1 MRRARHVRRVWRR
14 RFNMRKF
21 SSYGPVSTASEY
33 YAPREAL
40 VDFAMRQLLGDPVDE
55 GGHYMTIWAP
65 RQTGKT
71 WTMLEV
77 VKRLRQSAEFDVIMI
92 SAESAKYEQNHETI
106 LYILLRELR
115 YFSDRNFP
123 ERITWDDFPKL
134 FTRTYLSKPLIL
146 IIDEFDALEES
157 FISKFASECRNLYL
171 SRKSEAKP
179 SSEKTY
185 LLHGLALIGI
195 RSVLG
200 IENTTG
206 SPFNVQ
212 RSVRIPNLTFD
223 EVKGMFDW
231 YQRESGQ
238 TIAPDVVERL
248 FAETSGQPGLT
259 GWLGELLTETYNEKK
274 DAPITM
280 REFDRMYA
288 YATKALPN
296 SNLINII
303 SKAKQPPH
311 KEVVLRLFQTKEPI
325 EFRYNDPN
333 INFLYMHGVIDRQEG
348 ADGRS
353 FVKFANAF
361 VQRGLFDYF
370 SGELFR
376 QMGNLLL
383 DPFDDLSDIFVEN
396 ALRLPPLLARYQAY
410 LTQNSRWL
418 FQDAPRRA
426 DLRIYEAVYHFNL
439 YLYLHQFLRGK
450 GANVWPEFP
459 TGNGKID
466 LIITYRGQMYG
477 IELKTFA
484 DVVEYRNAVKQAAQ
498 YGKQLRLQEI
508 TLLFFIEAISDEHR
522 HKFETPVLDDETG
535 VTVTPVFV
543 ATGV

>member
-238 TIAPDVVERL
+238 TIAPDVIMRL
-248 FAETSGQPGLT
+248 FVETNGHPGLI
-259 GWLGELLTETYNEKK
+259 GWLGELLTETYNQNFPE
-274 DAPITM
+274 PIT
-280 REFDRMYA
+280 RAKFDEVYA
-288 YATKALPN
+288 EAINVLPN
-296 SNLINII
+296 NTILNIL
-303 SKAKQPPH
+303 SKAKQRPYRDF
-311 KEVVLRLFQTKEPI
+311 VLRLFDTDRKTSFAYDFPPTN
-325 EFRYNDPN
+325 Y
-333 INFLYMHGVIDRQEG
+333 LYFNGVIDLDKVSPTQ
-348 ADGRS
+348 S
-353 FVKFANAF
+353 YVKFFCPF
-361 VQRGLFDYF
+361 VQKRLFNYF
-370 SGELFR
+370 ADELFHDIGR
-376 QMGNLLL
+376 MS
-383 DPFDDLSDIFVEN
+383 DPFDDLSDIFTEN
-396 ALRLPPLLARYQAY
+396 ALCLLPLLARYQAY

-484 DVVEYRNAVKQAAQ
+484 DVAEYRNAVKQAAQ

-535 VTVTPVFV
+535 VTVMPVFV